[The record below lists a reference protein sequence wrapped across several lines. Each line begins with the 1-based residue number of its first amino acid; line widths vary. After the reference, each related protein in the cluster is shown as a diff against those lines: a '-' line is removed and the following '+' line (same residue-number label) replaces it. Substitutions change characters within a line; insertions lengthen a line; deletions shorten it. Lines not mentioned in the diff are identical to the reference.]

1 MKRENKLPRQALD
14 TYKDE
19 EKLELKQKGVFN
31 A

>member
-1 MKRENKLPRQALD
+1 MKRENELPRQALD
-14 TYKDE
+14 TLKDE